1 MYPAA
6 IVIVMLG
13 SVMVLM
19 TLVVPKLVE
28 LFGEASKLPP
38 LTRALMSVSNFFVN
52 YWWLLVG

>member
-6 IVIVMLG
+6 IVIVMFA

-28 LFGEASKLPP
+28 LFGDVSKLPP

-52 YWWLLVG
+52 YWWAVVG